1 MAGRIS
7 DERNSRHLCRDLYF
21 HKCRRF
27 LALPPGVDEMDL
39 PRELEAA
46 VSERWD
52 FEDPTQEALVA
63 EGESQ
68 KKATELVLEV
78 RQRLA

>member
-1 MAGRIS
+1 
-7 DERNSRHLCRDLYF
+7 
-21 HKCRRF
+21 
-27 LALPPGVDEMDL
+27 MDL